1 MSSQTI
7 IPDKSLTSNNDS
19 NYIVSASSTRNPYV
33 YRGFNPFTTGNYTN
47 SWISSGGKYTRDIT
61 LKFNYAKSAW
71 STSSTVNINSTNV
84 WPNATSAYING
95 NVTENYIQALPNPY
109 GRTKNVWVCK
119 NMDTNTGGGSIEP
132 DGGWNVTFNNISD
145 SKNYISIVYVK
156 RVGTG
161 SSGSFYHGCSYST
174 TMPLVGSTPET
185 NPYFTNSGGGVGL
198 WKLPQDEWCV
208 CISFIYSKNSTV
220 TTNNTNG
227 GIYVLTGPDAGKK
240 LDTGVHRSFK
250 MKNGA
255 TEQTHRAYL
264 FYSETVDTYSS
275 TNSSILSQTAS
286 TLLFWE
292 PGFYEW
298 DPSEEF
304 SLPLLTIPS
313 EDAEFR
319 NKYSG
324 TSKINSRLGEYLTIE
339 FPKKISL
346 SSINIQNTNNDKY
359 RGDPFTVYIF
369 GSNDNTT
376 WTEIGYKT
384 NLQHG
389 KLITNT
395 IPIYSGSTNNLYNSY
410 ALLFTNI
417 IGYSASY
424 VSINKITFTGV
435 IEGSSSQ
442 VTLPDKDI
450 QSLILPF
457 DYSDPNVSYVA
468 NVVGGVLPGMYIIKE
483 TSFFPDAF
491 YEPFKAF
498 DNNDDSLW
506 GSNGFY
512 NNTTSTR
519 PKINGIE
526 GEYLILECPIRYK
539 LSGYRIKNSGW
550 TDNIPETIYLFG
562 SNDNSTW
569 TQLDTR
575 SGLVGTSKAMNPPQS
590 STGSWFNINPQNSYK
605 SYAILVSKLNKNLV
619 KQATIN
625 RIEYLGIPDVSTYIP
640 ISTQYT
646 SSPPPSDSIGSNK
659 SGNIEPKNITSS
671 ESDTKKSIWSMSG
684 YSIISLIFICVGVV
698 LLGIYTSFK
707 NIGTGIL
714 MFVICAFFGGLF
726 FGGHIAFGR

>member
-1 MSSQTI
+1 MSAQTI
-7 IPDKSLTSNNDS
+7 IPDKILTSNNDS
-19 NYIVSASSTRNPYV
+19 NYIVSASSTRNPYL
-33 YRGFNPFTTGNYTN
+33 YRGFNPFTTRNYTN

-71 STSSTVNINSTNV
+71 STSSTVNIKSTDV
-84 WPNATSAYING
+84 WSNAISANING
-95 NVTENYIQALPNPY
+95 KLSENYIQALTNPY
-109 GRTKNVWVCK
+109 GRTKNIWVCK
-119 NMDTNTGGGSIEP
+119 NIDANTGGGTIEP
-132 DGGWNVTFNNISD
+132 DGGWSVTFNNISD
-145 SKNYISIVYVK
+145 DKNYISIVYVK

-161 SSGSFYHGCSYST
+161 SSGGFYHGCYGNNN
-174 TMPLVGSTPET
+174 TMSLVGNTPEN
-185 NPYFTNSGGGVGL
+185 NPYFTNAGGGVSL
-198 WKLPQDEWCV
+198 WQLPQDEWCV
-208 CISFIYSKNSTV
+208 SISFIYSKNSTV
-220 TTNNTNG
+220 TTNNPNG
-227 GIYVLTGPDAGKK
+227 GIYVITGPDAGKK
-240 LDTGVHRSFK
+240 LNTGVHKSFK
-250 MKNGA
+250 MMNGA
-255 TEQTHRAYL
+255 TEQQHRAYL
-264 FYSETVDTYSS
+264 FYSDTVDTYSS
-275 TNSSILSQTAS
+275 TNSSTLSQTAS

-339 FPKKISL
+339 FPTKISL
-346 SSINIQNTNNDKY
+346 SSINIQNRDHNTY

-395 IPIYSGSTNNLYNSY
+395 IPISSSSTNNLYNSY

-417 IGYSASY
+417 IGYNASY

-468 NVVGGVLPGMYIIKE
+468 NVVDGVLPGMYIIKE
-483 TSFFPDAF
+483 SSFLPDTF
-491 YEPFKAF
+491 YDPFKAF
-498 DNNDDSLW
+498 DNNNDSLW

-575 SGLVGTSKAMNPPQS
+575 SGLVGTSNAMNPPQS

-605 SYAILVSKLNKNLV
+605 SYAILVSKLNKSLV

-625 RIEYLGIPDVSTYIP
+625 KIEYLGIPDVSTYIP

-646 SSPPPSDSIGSNK
+646 SSPPPP
-659 SGNIEPKNITSS
+659 SGIIEPKNITSS
-671 ESDTKKSIWSMSG
+671 QSEPEDTKKGMPLLLILSIVFYVVGLFALILLASSG
-684 YSIISLIFICVGVV
+684 KIKFGIAIFILFIC
-698 LLGIYTSFK
+698 
-707 NIGTGIL
+707 IGTGL
-714 MFVICAFFGGLF
+714 LL
-726 FGGHIAFGR
+726 GHIFT